1 MIFSSLKMNDQLSLK
16 ALHII
21 LVGEHLRSRLHS
33 EEEPPMIRDRRYHLR
48 MYPCCFIGR
57 DVVDWLMKN
66 SDANSRAG
74 AVQCMDIL
82 LENGVIHH
90 VVDDHHFKD
99 EMLFYRFR
107 RDDNTVVKNSDLDV
121 IYKGCDIYY
130 RAKNED
136 SHLIKLRPCHDFVF
150 RNCFTGYELVDWLI
164 QKSEVPDRAHGV
176 VLGRELLD
184 QGIIKHVTDEFHFRD
199 ENIFYQFM
207 VDKVVNKKMVD
218 ALGIVDN
225 KQPGSP
231 RNFRRRN
238 LPPLNTQ
245 RSSPVPF
252 AKERP
257 ELYEQFDYERSPE
270 SPVFFPSS
278 GSSSQSPRPVI
289 VREITTGE
297 LMDPNGPY
305 VMKNISV
312 KSDAVG
318 FGFVVRGSSPV
329 YVQTVDPKGPGAA
342 AGLKV
347 RMFLK
352 SVNGKDV
359 LHWNHRQ
366 VSQEILRGHN
376 IVHLVVMTHFK
387 GVE

>member
-33 EEEPPMIRDRRYHLR
+33 EQEPLMIRDRRYHLR

-207 VDKVVNKKMVD
+207 IDKVVNKKMVD

-257 ELYEQFDYERSPE
+257 ELDEQFDYERSPE